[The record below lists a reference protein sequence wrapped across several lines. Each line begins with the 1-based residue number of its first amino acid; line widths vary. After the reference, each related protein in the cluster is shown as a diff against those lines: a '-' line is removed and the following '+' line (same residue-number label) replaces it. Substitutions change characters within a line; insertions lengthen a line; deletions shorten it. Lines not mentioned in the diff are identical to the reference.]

1 MGSRLVY
8 IIKREW
14 CTVVYAYK
22 LILRNIIFDL
32 TKLFTP
38 AVAVH
43 TLTFGCF
50 SALFWCYPYV
60 FGWGI
65 CLEAYFGSLVY
76 FVGLFHDGNECQT
89 VYCKKRGSVEK
100 NMRCKSKEK

>member
-1 MGSRLVY
+1 MASLTNKCYV
-8 IIKREW
+8 IM
-14 CTVVYAYK
+14 
-22 LILRNIIFDL
+22 

-50 SALFWCYPYV
+50 SALIWCYPYV

-76 FVGLFHDGNECQT
+76 LVGLFHDGNECQT
-89 VYCKKRGSVEK
+89 GYCKKRGSVNTEK
-100 NMRCKSKEK
+100 KELGKFNK